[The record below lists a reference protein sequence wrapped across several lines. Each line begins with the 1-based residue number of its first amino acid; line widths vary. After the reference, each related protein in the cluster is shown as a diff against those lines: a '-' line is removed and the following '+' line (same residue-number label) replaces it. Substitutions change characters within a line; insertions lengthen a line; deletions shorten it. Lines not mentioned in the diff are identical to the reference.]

1 LSRNIK
7 QKAGQPRRGVPRS
20 CNSPSSSLILTVAS
34 VRLTNLAETSLT
46 EAAMTTLPHSRLALA
61 ATLAAGLGL
70 TLGLGMLS
78 SAQAF
83 TFENQTTVNGNSSS
97 NFNDPAQS
105 RFSTGNNNGQ
115 TTIKQGNTTLQL
127 GSQRSLTD
135 QRYYP
140 EQLFSPNRPGDGR

>member
-1 LSRNIK
+1 M
-7 QKAGQPRRGVPRS
+7 V
-20 CNSPSSSLILTVAS
+20 
-34 VRLTNLAETSLT
+34 
-46 EAAMTTLPHSRLALA
+46 
-61 ATLAAGLGL
+61 
-70 TLGLGMLS
+70 S

>member
-1 LSRNIK
+1 M
-7 QKAGQPRRGVPRS
+7 
-20 CNSPSSSLILTVAS
+20 
-34 VRLTNLAETSLT
+34 AETHQA
-46 EAAMTTLPHSRLALA
+46 EV
-61 ATLAAGLGL
+61 AGLV
-70 TLGLGMLS
+70 LGLGMLS